1 MWSCIHS
8 HYNSDYLTVGDAN
21 ALMTRRLGAISIL
34 TATSTAAF
42 VLIMPEN
49 TLELFRP
56 QEIVYIQADE
66 FRLFAQVIQT
76 IPTRNRCW
84 VKPLA
89 IAHCSDFQFK
99 LLHDLQDC
107 AQLILPLYLFHAA
120 MDTEVIPV
128 MMELFQLE
136 KIADRSLNTT
146 SLSRQALHQFIANLA
161 IDRIV
166 DSWQL
171 TVDSEK
177 VLHLGKLQ
185 VKHLFKSVKC

>member
-1 MWSCIHS
+1 
-8 HYNSDYLTVGDAN
+8 
-21 ALMTRRLGAISIL
+21 MTRRLGAISIL

-42 VLIMPEN
+42 ALIMPEN
-49 TLELFRP
+49 NLELFRP
-56 QEIVYIQADE
+56 QEIVYIPAAE
-66 FRLFAQVIQT
+66 FRLFAEVIQT

-89 IAHCSDFQFK
+89 IVHYSDFKFQ
-99 LLHDLQDC
+99 LLHDCQDC

-120 MDTEVIPV
+120 MDLEAIPV

-161 IDRIV
+161 SDK
-166 DSWQL
+166 
-171 TVDSEK
+171 TVDS
-177 VLHLGKLQ
+177 LP
-185 VKHLFKSVKC
+185 